1 MSGAAPVDQKLR
13 PLSDHALRVM
23 DCIARSD
30 GGVPAYRIN
39 PGVRGRL
46 YRENLVR
53 ASSVFST
60 TRLVLTDDGRKVLEL
75 NKERL
80 K

>member
-1 MSGAAPVDQKLR
+1 MTGSTAVDQKLR
-13 PLSDHALRVM
+13 PLSDHAVRVM
-23 DCIARSD
+23 DRIAKSQN
-30 GGVPAYRIN
+30 GVAAYLIN

-53 ASSVFST
+53 TSSAFST
-60 TRLVLTDDGRKVLEL
+60 SRLFLTDEGRRVLEL

>member
-1 MSGAAPVDQKLR
+1 MTDAASAQRKLR

-23 DCIARSD
+23 DRIAKSQN
-30 GGVPAYRIN
+30 GVAAYLIN

-53 ASSVFST
+53 SSSAFST
-60 TRLVLTDDGRKVLEL
+60 ARLFLTDEGRRVLEL